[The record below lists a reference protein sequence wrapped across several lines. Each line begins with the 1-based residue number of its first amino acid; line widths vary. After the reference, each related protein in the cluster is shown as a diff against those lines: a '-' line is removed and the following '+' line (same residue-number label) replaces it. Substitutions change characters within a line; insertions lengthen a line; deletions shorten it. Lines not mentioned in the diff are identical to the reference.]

1 MARSPLAL
9 QGAAR
14 WQGVGHNLRKLLPV
28 LLTGAL
34 LALGASATAE
44 AHAANSVATAP
55 NSVATARAATVR
67 TAAERHARKAH
78 RGARPCSTISRVGHH
93 STSRAARRAE
103 LRKCRRAAQG
113 TRAYRRRHHK
123 PKAQHRS
130 TARSAAGSTPATAP
144 SAATTAQRD
153 AATIARVLASTCQNT
168 EVRPE
173 ADNVQTVDAATLCLV
188 NQVRARNGEL
198 PLKPNAELEEAALEH
213 SQEMVSQ
220 NYFAHVS
227 PSGET
232 PLERVKATGYI
243 PNEQVGYTIGENI
256 AWGTLQ
262 LSTPSTIV
270 AAWVASPEH
279 LANILDSSYTE
290 TGMGVEAQAPAAFS
304 EGNAG
309 AVYSQVFGVIVE
321 G

>member
-1 MARSPLAL
+1 MSQFKHDLRQSLAI
-9 QGAAR
+9 
-14 WQGVGHNLRKLLPV
+14 

-34 LALGASATAE
+34 CALGGAATAGAAGSARSGATAHLATVATTAGAHSAKTRRGAHSCGASSRRARRSTQRGT
-44 AHAANSVATAP
+44 AHA
-55 NSVATARAATVR
+55 RRR
-67 TAAERHARKAH
+67 TA
-78 RGARPCSTISRVGHH
+78 T
-93 STSRAARRAE
+93 
-103 LRKCRRAAQG
+103 LKCRRAAQG

-123 PKAQHRS
+123 AKAQHRS
-130 TARSAAGSTPATAP
+130 TAGSTAANTPATAP
-144 SAATTAQRD
+144 SAAATAQS
-153 AATIARVLASTCQNT
+153 AAASIALVLATPCQNT

-173 ADNVQTVDAATLCLV
+173 AGNAQTIDAATLCLV

-232 PLERVKATGYI
+232 PLERVKDTGYI
-243 PNEQVGYTIGENI
+243 PNEEVGYTIGENI

-262 LSTPSTIV
+262 LATPGAIV

-290 TGMGVEAQAPAAFS
+290 TGMGVAPQAPAAFS
-304 EGNAG
+304 EGNPG

>member
-1 MARSPLAL
+1 MSHLKL
-9 QGAAR
+9 D
-14 WQGVGHNLRKLLPV
+14 LRKPLTV

-34 LALGASATAE
+34 CALGGAATAGAASS
-44 AHAANSVATAP
+44 AHSLATAHVATALTTGEAH
-55 NSVATARAATVR
+55 SARTP
-67 TAAERHARKAH
+67 
-78 RGARPCSTISRVGHH
+78 RGARPCGASSRVAHR
-93 STSRAARRAE
+93 STRRGTHRRTE

-113 TRAYRRRHHK
+113 TRAYRHRHHK
-123 PKAQHRS
+123 PRAQHRS
-130 TARSAAGSTPATAP
+130 AATTPAP
-144 SAATTAQRD
+144 SAVATAQSD
-153 AATIARVLASTCQNT
+153 AATIARVLSTPCQNT

-173 ADNVQTVDAATLCLV
+173 AANVEAVDAATLCLV
-188 NQVRARNGEL
+188 NQVRARNAEL
-198 PLKPNAELEEAALEH
+198 PLRRNAELEEAAEEH

-220 NYFAHVS
+220 DYFAHVS

-262 LSTPSTIV
+262 LSTPNAIV

-279 LANILDSSYTE
+279 LANILDNSYTE
-290 TGMGVEAQAPAAFS
+290 TGMGVAPQVPAAFS
-304 EGNAG
+304 EGNPG

>member
-1 MARSPLAL
+1 M
-9 QGAAR
+9 
-14 WQGVGHNLRKLLPV
+14 GHLRKLLTV

-44 AHAANSVATAP
+44 AHAANSGSAHTA
-55 NSVATARAATVR
+55 SVR
-67 TAAERHARKAH
+67 TTAERHATKTR
-78 RGARPCSTISRVGHH
+78 RGARPCGARSRAARRHTG
-93 STSRAARRAE
+93 RAARRAE

-113 TRAYRRRHHK
+113 TRAYRRRHRK

-130 TARSAAGSTPATAP
+130 TTGSTAGSAPATAAP
-144 SAATTAQRD
+144 SAAATRQSD
-153 AATIARVLASTCQNT
+153 AATIARVLATACQNT

-173 ADNVQTVDAATLCLV
+173 ASNVQAVDASTLCLV

-198 PLKPNAELEEAALEH
+198 PLRPNAELEEAALEH

-232 PLERVKATGYI
+232 PLERVKDTGYI

-262 LSTPSTIV
+262 LATPSAIV

-290 TGMGVEAQAPAAFS
+290 TGMGVDPQAPAAFS
-304 EGNAG
+304 EGNPG